1 MCDDLISRELLI
13 DPHLNH
19 NDAICYNI
27 ITDNAYGIGLSI
39 YWNKW
44 ESCIAFYIS
53 SIVREPKSA
62 YGNAQVDPQSQGQS
76 HVSRSLKFALKLHF
90 EMYLGQ
96 STKTYAFS

>member
-39 YWNKW
+39 YWNKLF
-44 ESCIAFYIS
+44 SQICIIFYIS
-53 SIVREPKSA
+53 RLERGPKSA
-62 YGNAQVDPQSQGQS
+62 YENVKVDP
-76 HVSRSLKFALKLHF
+76 
-90 EMYLGQ
+90 
-96 STKTYAFS
+96 